1 LKRSNRQDGPG
12 GQAAARNSGAPPEDG
27 LRPEL
32 LRVGR
37 VIGPHGLTGALR
49 VRPDNPDA
57 SAFDH
62 TARIYLE
69 LNGGVAE
76 YKVVAA
82 RRINR
87 ITLRIVLEGVDDPG
101 AAEKLRGATLLIA
114 VADLPPAGP
123 GEFYYFQVMGCEV
136 VTTEGRRL
144 GAIEEVFSNGAN
156 DVWVVR
162 DAKAEVL
169 VPVIADVVKTIDL
182 EARKITIEAVP
193 GLLD

>member
-1 LKRSNRQDGPG
+1 
-12 GQAAARNSGAPPEDG
+12 
-27 LRPEL
+27 
-32 LRVGR
+32 
-37 VIGPHGLTGALR
+37 

-62 TARIYLE
+62 TARIYLD
-69 LNGGVAE
+69 LNGAVAE

-87 ITLRIVLEGVDDPG
+87 GVLRIVLEGVGDPG
-101 AAEKLRGATLLIA
+101 EAERLRGATVLIA

-136 VTTEGRRL
+136 VTAEGLRV
-144 GAIEEVFSNGAN
+144 GVIEEVFSNGAN

-162 DAKAEVL
+162 DGKAEVL

>member
-1 LKRSNRQDGPG
+1 MRKGGVPPVVGP
-12 GQAAARNSGAPPEDG
+12 
-27 LRPEL
+27 RPEL

-37 VIGPHGLTGALR
+37 VVGLHGLTGALR

-57 SAFDH
+57 SAFDD
-62 TARIYLE
+62 TARVYLE
-69 LNGGVAE
+69 LNGAVAE
-76 YKVVAA
+76 YKVVVA

-87 ITLRIVLEGVDDPG
+87 GTLRIVLEGVCDPN
-101 AAEKLRGATLLIA
+101 AAEKLRGATVLIP

-123 GEFYYFQVMGCEV
+123 GEFYYFQVMGCEI
-136 VTTEGRRL
+136 VTTEGVCL
-144 GAIEEVFSNGAN
+144 GVIEEVFSNGAN

>member
-1 LKRSNRQDGPG
+1 LKKSNPQDGPN
-12 GQAAARNSGAPPEDG
+12 GQAAAPDGGTLPEDR
-27 LRPEL
+27 LRPQL

-57 SAFDH
+57 NASDYPG
-62 TARIYLE
+62 RIYLE
-69 LNGGVAE
+69 LDDAIAG

-87 ITLRIVLEGVDDPG
+87 STLRIVLEGVGDPG
-101 AAEKLRGATLLIA
+101 TAEKLRGATVLIA
-114 VADLPPAGP
+114 AADLPPAGP
-123 GEFYYFQVMGCEV
+123 GEFYYFQVIGCEV
-136 VTTEGRRL
+136 VTTTGLCL

-156 DVWVVR
+156 EVWVVR
-162 DAKAEVL
+162 KAKAEVL

-182 EARKITIEAVP
+182 EARKIVIEAVP
-193 GLLD
+193 GLLE

>member
-1 LKRSNRQDGPG
+1 LKKSNGQDGPDG
-12 GQAAARNSGAPPEDG
+12 PAAARKAGVSPSDG
-27 LRPEL
+27 RRPEL

-37 VIGPHGLTGALR
+37 VIGPHGLAGALR

-57 SAFDH
+57 SAFGH
-62 TARIYLE
+62 RARIYLE
-69 LNGGVAE
+69 LNGAVAE

-82 RRINR
+82 TRINR
-87 ITLRIVLEGVDDPG
+87 GTLRIVLEGVGDPN
-101 AAEKLRGATLLIA
+101 AAEKLRGATVLIP

-136 VTTEGRRL
+136 VTTAGLHL
-144 GAIEEVFSNGAN
+144 GVIEEVFSNGAN

-162 DAKAEVL
+162 DEKAEVL